1 MLSTKPTTAPRTILP
16 RALRTLAIGLA
27 LTAAPALFGQ
37 NLPSAKRAAPVDK
50 SILAIVAKAE
60 AGDPS
65 AQLELGDRY
74 SDGSG
79 VQKDA
84 AEAVKW
90 YRKAAEKGS
99 TEGQRHLAVSLFKG
113 IGVPKNNAEA
123 IKWARKVAEKGDLA
137 TQVLLWGLYTSGDTG
152 VTQND
157 VEATKWCRKAA
168 LQGDADAQM
177 DLGARY
183 VLGKGVEKNVSEGYV
198 WSSIATA
205 NGKSEASRIRAITEK
220 HLTPQ
225 DLKQAQARAQKL
237 YADIQANTKH

>member
-1 MLSTKPTTAPRTILP
+1 MVSTKPTTAPRTILP
-16 RALRTLAIGLA
+16 RTLRTLAIGLA

-99 TEGQRHLAVSLFKG
+99 TEGQRHLAFSLFKG

-152 VTQND
+152 VPQND
-157 VEATKWCRKAA
+157 SEATNWCKRAA
-168 LQGDADAQM
+168 MQGDADAQM

-183 VLGKGVEKNVSEGYV
+183 ALGKGVEKNIPEGYV
-198 WSSIATA
+198 WSSLAVS
-205 NGKSEASRIRAITEK
+205 NGKAEAIRIREITEK
-220 HLTPQ
+220 RLTQ
-225 DLKQAQARAQKL
+225 NELKQAQERAQKL
-237 YADIQANTKH
+237 TITIQAKRKR